1 MDEFL
6 GVLSRWLHI
15 IPACL
20 AIGGAV
26 FIRFILPVGL
36 SVLEPEQQKIVYL
49 RCRRV
54 FKMLIHTSILLLL
67 LSGTYNTIMNWPKY
81 KLVVPMSH
89 MLFGLH
95 VLFGLAIFAI
105 SLILLAGKEPPP
117 MHKKWMVVNVLLM
130 MIAVA
135 AASTLKWVRDHAP
148 AAAST
153 TQQK

>member
-36 SVLEPEQQKIVYL
+36 SVLETEQQKIVYL
-49 RCRRV
+49 RCRRI

-67 LSGTYNTIMNWPKY
+67 LSGT
-81 KLVVPMSH
+81 
-89 MLFGLH
+89 
-95 VLFGLAIFAI
+95 LATKAFQAYQRSI
-105 SLILLAGKEPPP
+105 
-117 MHKKWMVVNVLLM
+117 
-130 MIAVA
+130 
-135 AASTLKWVRDHAP
+135 
-148 AAAST
+148 
-153 TQQK
+153 